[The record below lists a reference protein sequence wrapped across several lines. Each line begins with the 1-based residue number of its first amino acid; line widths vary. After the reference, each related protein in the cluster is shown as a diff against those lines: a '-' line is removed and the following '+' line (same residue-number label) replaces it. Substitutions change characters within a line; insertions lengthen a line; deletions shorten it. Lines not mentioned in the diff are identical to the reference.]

1 MSRVSNDKRRNIKD
15 LKRDFKKGERIER
28 LTYYTGVKRGRSSER
43 IVKEA
48 LNLLVSEGKI
58 KGFFQFKPYTAHD
71 RRGIDFKVKTNQGET
86 IFFQVKSSYFGAE
99 RFIRKGEG
107 KIPVIIVEGGESPE
121 SVKKKIIEMINE

>member
-1 MSRVSNDKRRNIKD
+1 MSRISNDRRKKIRN
-15 LKRDFKKGERIER
+15 LKRDFNRGKKIER
-28 LTYYTGVKRGRSSER
+28 LTYYTGIQRGRTAER
-43 IVKEA
+43 IVEKA
-48 LNLLVSEGKI
+48 LNLLVLEGAI

-107 KIPVIIVEGGESPE
+107 KIPVIIVEAGESPE
-121 SVKKKIIEMINE
+121 SVKEKIIEILK